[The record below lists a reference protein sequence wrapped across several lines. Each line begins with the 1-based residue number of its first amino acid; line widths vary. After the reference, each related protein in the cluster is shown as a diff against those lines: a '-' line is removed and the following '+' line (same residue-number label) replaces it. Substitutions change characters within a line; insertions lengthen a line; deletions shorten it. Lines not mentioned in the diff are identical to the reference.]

1 MRHARLKAAAATLTV
16 LAVMFTLVGCTNTT
30 TTPGG
35 SNRNGTGGS
44 GPGNMMNGSNNAS
57 QTGVSG
63 Y

>member
-44 GPGNMMNGSNNAS
+44 GPGNMMNG
-57 QTGVSG
+57 
-63 Y
+63 